1 MITYRIITNQGDREI
16 NEDCAAA
23 VETNENYC
31 FLLADGLG
39 GHGKGEIASALVVES
54 GKYLFRQYQ
63 GESFLEDCFST
74 AQKDLMEEQKLQN
87 AYSEMKTTMVA
98 LEIRGNMAKWGH
110 IGDSRLY
117 HFYKNKIVTR
127 TLDHSVPQMLVM
139 AGEIK
144 EKQIRGHEDRNRLLR
159 VMGVEWSSPQY
170 TLAREVPLKE
180 CQAFLLCSDGFWE
193 LIEEKTMISL
203 LKKSKSLDMWMEEM
217 ETEVRKNGI
226 GKNMDNY
233 TAIGIWIV

>member
-1 MITYRIITNQGDREI
+1 MVTYKIITNQGDREL
-16 NEDCAAA
+16 NEDCATAT
-23 VETNENYC
+23 ELNDNYC

-39 GHGKGEIASALVVES
+39 GHGKGEVASALVVES
-54 GKYLFRQYQ
+54 GRYLFQHYQ
-63 GESFLEDCFST
+63 GEKFLEDCFST
-74 AQKDLMEEQKLQN
+74 AQDELMKEQKLQN
-87 AYSEMKTTMVA
+87 ACSEMKTTMVV
-98 LEIRGNMAKWGH
+98 LEIRGNQAKWGH

-117 HFYKNKIVTR
+117 HFHKNKIVTR

-170 TLAREVPLKE
+170 AIAKEVPLKD
-180 CQAFLLCSDGFWE
+180 CQAFLLCTDGFWE
-193 LIEEKTMISL
+193 LIEEKTMVSL
-203 LKKSKSLDMWMEEM
+203 LKKSKSVDTWMESM
-217 ETEVRKNGI
+217 EAEVKKNGI

-233 TAIGIWIV
+233 TAIGIWIA